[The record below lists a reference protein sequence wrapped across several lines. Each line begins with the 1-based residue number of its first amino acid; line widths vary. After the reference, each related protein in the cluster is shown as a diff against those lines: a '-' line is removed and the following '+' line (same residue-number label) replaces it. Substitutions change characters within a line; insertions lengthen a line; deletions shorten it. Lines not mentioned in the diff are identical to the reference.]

1 MLSTIAFSKFASAS
15 FLAVLLSPASLPSEL
30 SSNAAPPV
38 PVLEVIKVYGRLA
51 SASCFGK
58 TAPPGSSCQVTSDEM
73 KDKLGLTDSST
84 ILNRDE
90 FGKRLSS
97 LSFQWPLKPYGVDKG
112 LEKTVMMNKGAE
124 TSVYMEELEVKGLYD
139 RRNPTG
145 PLPTSLRSKLNV
157 LLQEENLDPNVV
169 NIYFAAL
176 STRKELTA
184 ADIDA
189 LFLRKAALDYYDFI
203 QLVGAS
209 NVVWP

>member
-1 MLSTIAFSKFASAS
+1 MLSTIAFSKFTSAS

-112 LEKTVMMNKGAE
+112 LEKDGHDEQRSRNKRLYGRAGSQG
-124 TSVYMEELEVKGLYD
+124 SVRPTQPNRSAANKLEVETERTIARGE
-139 RRNPTG
+139 
-145 PLPTSLRSKLNV
+145 SRS
-157 LLQEENLDPNVV
+157 
-169 NIYFAAL
+169 
-176 STRKELTA
+176 
-184 ADIDA
+184 
-189 LFLRKAALDYYDFI
+189 
-203 QLVGAS
+203 
-209 NVVWP
+209 